1 MNKYNPMH
9 MGCHIE
15 MPREI
20 ILKKAVINVY
30 DGQCVL
36 RVIGGSHSVERNADR
51 KSYSHYDSIKS
62 RRYRVSDDFK
72 RQIWT
77 FERGVDQCIQKWT
90 GPSSTAHRWQEGE
103 ACQSPIPTRFTQR
116 QPRPLC
122 VNQELV
128 ASRRL
133 VEKRIR
139 NIFAIYKYDK
149 KKSQ

>member
-15 MPREI
+15 MPQEI
-20 ILKKAVINVY
+20 ILKKAMINVY

-72 RQIWT
+72 RQI
-77 FERGVDQCIQKWT
+77 
-90 GPSSTAHRWQEGE
+90 
-103 ACQSPIPTRFTQR
+103 
-116 QPRPLC
+116 
-122 VNQELV
+122 
-128 ASRRL
+128 
-133 VEKRIR
+133 
-139 NIFAIYKYDK
+139 
-149 KKSQ
+149 